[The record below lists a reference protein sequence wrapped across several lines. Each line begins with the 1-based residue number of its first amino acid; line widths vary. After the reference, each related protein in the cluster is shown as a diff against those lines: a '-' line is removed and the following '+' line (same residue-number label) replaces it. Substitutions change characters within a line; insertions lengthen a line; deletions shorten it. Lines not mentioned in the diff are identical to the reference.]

1 MAKLTKDY
9 FSDNE
14 VLILGYPLKDDPSMK
29 MILPA
34 FLRNNIKVY
43 AMNPDAAGDLDIKLY
58 KSFAELPKVPKCA
71 YIYLEKNEITP
82 WIPRMAENGVQ
93 RVLFHS
99 KNDVEPSDIE
109 ACKKAGLETA
119 VACPMM
125 LLGKGLHKFHK
136 LLAGV

>member
-1 MAKLTKDY
+1 MAKLTKEY
-9 FSDNE
+9 FSDGE

-43 AMNPDAAGDLDIKLY
+43 AMNENATGDLDIKIY
-58 KSFAELPKVPKCA
+58 KSFSELPKVPKCA

-82 WIPRMAENGVQ
+82 YISKMKENGVQ

-99 KNDVEPSDIE
+99 KQDVEPADVAASK
-109 ACKKAGLETA
+109 AAGLETA
-119 VACPMM
+119 IACPMM
-125 LLGKGLHKFHK
+125 LLGKGLHKLHK

>member
-9 FSDNE
+9 FTGNE
-14 VLILGYPLKDDPSMK
+14 VLILGYPLNDDPSMK

-43 AMNPDAAGDLDIKLY
+43 ALNAKATGDSDIKIY
-58 KSFAELPKVPKCA
+58 KSFSELPAVPKCA

-82 WIPRMAENGVQ
+82 WISKMKENGVE

-99 KNDVEPSDIE
+99 KQDVEPADVE

-119 VACPMM
+119 IACPMM
-125 LLGKGLHKFHK
+125 LLGKGMHKLHKFF
-136 LLAGV
+136 AGV

>member
-1 MAKLTKDY
+1 MAKLTKEF

-14 VLILGYPLKDDPSMK
+14 VLILGYPLNDDPSMK

-43 AMNPDAAGDLDIKLY
+43 AMNANATGDLDIKIY
-58 KSFAELPKVPKCA
+58 KSFSELPKVPKCA
-71 YIYLEKNEITP
+71 YIYLEKDEITP
-82 WIPRMAENGVQ
+82 WIARMKQSGVQ
-93 RVLFHS
+93 RVLYHS
-99 KNDVEPSDIE
+99 KNDVTPADLE
-109 ACKKAGLETA
+109 ATKAAGLETA

>member
-1 MAKLTKDY
+1 MAKLTKEY
-9 FSDNE
+9 FSDGE

-34 FLRNNIKVY
+34 FLRNDIKVY
-43 AMNPDAAGDLDIKLY
+43 AMNENAEGDLDIKLY
-58 KSFAELPKVPKCA
+58 KSFAELPHVPKCA
-71 YIYLEKNEITP
+71 YIYLETNEITP
-82 WIPRMAENGVQ
+82 WISKMKENGVQ

-99 KNDVEPSDIE
+99 KKDVETADVE
-109 ACKKAGLETA
+109 ACKNVGLETA
-119 VACPMM
+119 IACPMM

>member
-9 FSDNE
+9 FTGSE
-14 VLILGYPLKDDPSMK
+14 VLILGYPLNDDPSMK

-34 FLRNNIKVY
+34 FQKNNIKVY
-43 AMNPDAAGDLDIKLY
+43 AMNANATRDLDIKIY
-58 KSFAELPKVPKCA
+58 KSFAELPKKPKCA

-82 WIPRMAENGVQ
+82 WISEMVSNGVT

-99 KNDVEPSDIE
+99 KQDVDPADVE

-119 VACPMM
+119 IACPMM
-125 LLGKGLHKFHK
+125 LLGKGIHKFHK
-136 LLAGV
+136 FLAGV

>member
-1 MAKLTKDY
+1 MGKLTKDY
-9 FSDNE
+9 FSDSE

-34 FLRNNIKVY
+34 FARNNIKVY
-43 AMNPDAAGDLDIKLY
+43 AMNANATGDLDIKIY
-58 KSFAELPKVPKCA
+58 KSFAELPKKPKCA

-82 WIPRMAENGVQ
+82 WISQMVSNGVT

-99 KNDVEPSDIE
+99 KQDVEPADID

-119 VACPMM
+119 IACPMM

-136 LLAGV
+136 LIAGV

>member
-1 MAKLTKDY
+1 MAKLTKDF
-9 FSDNE
+9 FSNSE

-43 AMNPDAAGDLDIKLY
+43 AMNEKATGDLDIKIY
-58 KSFAELPKVPKCA
+58 KSFSELPKVPKCA

-82 WIPRMAENGVQ
+82 YISKMKANGIR

-99 KNDVEPSDIE
+99 KQDVTPTDIS
-109 ACKKAGLETA
+109 ACKAAGLETA
-119 VACPMM
+119 IACPMM
-125 LLGKGLHKFHK
+125 LLGKGFHKFHK

>member
-9 FSDNE
+9 FSNGE

-34 FLRNNIKVY
+34 FIRNNIKVY
-43 AMNPDAAGDLDIKLY
+43 AMNSNATGDADIKVY
-58 KSFAELPKVPKCA
+58 KKFSELPKVPKCA

-82 WIPRMAENGVQ
+82 WIKEMKASGVT

-99 KNDVEPSDIE
+99 KQDVEPADVE

-119 VACPMM
+119 IACPMM

>member
-14 VLILGYPLKDDPSMK
+14 VLILGYPLGNDPSMK

-34 FLRNNIKVY
+34 FGRNNITVY
-43 AMNPDAAGDLDIKLY
+43 AMNPAATAPLDIEVY
-58 KSFAELPKVPKCA
+58 KSFGELPKVPKCA
-71 YIYLEKNEITP
+71 YIYLEKSDIAA
-82 WIPRMAENGVQ
+82 WISPMKENGVT

-99 KNDVEPSDIE
+99 KGDVEPADVE

-119 VACPMM
+119 IACPMM

>member
-9 FSDNE
+9 FSDGE

-34 FLRNNIKVY
+34 FIRNNIKVY
-43 AMNPDAAGDLDIKLY
+43 AMNENAAGDLDIKLY
-58 KSFAELPKVPKCA
+58 KSFSELPKVPGCA

-82 WIPRMAENGVQ
+82 YISKMKENGVQ

-99 KNDVEPSDIE
+99 KSDVEPADVE
-109 ACKKAGLETA
+109 ACRQAGLETA
-119 VACPMM
+119 IACPMM
-125 LLGKGLHKFHK
+125 LLGKGIHKFHK